1 MVGSLEDRRL
11 GESSPGAAL
20 SYHLRWDLIWT
31 SLNFERFSPARAEN
45 SHSKCLA
52 SLASCRNDVCV
63 TNAWYVTLISYLLA
77 YRFHLSITS
86 KKFETS
92 KIIIH
97 EGSLLACKSNCIM
110 AHVSV
115 QVRNVL
121 INKIYRKA
129 ILLSPTSRQK
139 SSTGQIIT
147 MVSNDTKQLQL
158 FLSFINNITVAPFQ
172 ILLALALAYQ
182 QVGVV
187 MFIGL
192 GFIVVLIPING
203 FILVALNSIRRKKV
217 VVTDARVKLI
227 NEILSGIRVIKYYA
241 WEQPFTEKIAVI
253 RNLELQFLKQMAYII
268 AVGFTLILEA
278 GPIIQPILVFLVF
291 IQLGNSLD
299 AATAFTTISL
309 FNIMQQPFA
318 FLPLGL
324 AQYSQSLVSTRRML
338 DFFNAE
344 ELNPYVTKHAGKDG
358 NKPGFFFFY
367 KFHDSIALLKVLTHL
382 SMHLSRHCDQHG
394 VSHTVLDSGR

>member
-1 MVGSLEDRRL
+1 M
-11 GESSPGAAL
+11 
-20 SYHLRWDLIWT
+20 
-31 SLNFERFSPARAEN
+31 
-45 SHSKCLA
+45 
-52 SLASCRNDVCV
+52 
-63 TNAWYVTLISYLLA
+63 
-77 YRFHLSITS
+77 
-86 KKFETS
+86 
-92 KIIIH
+92 
-97 EGSLLACKSNCIM
+97 ACKSNCIM

-192 GFIVVLIPING
+192 GFIVILIPING

-217 VVTDARVKLI
+217 VVTDSRVKLI

-344 ELNPYVTKHAGKDG
+344 ELNPYVTKHEGKDG
-358 NKPGFFFFY
+358 NRARFFFLTNLM
-367 KFHDSIALLKVLTHL
+367 ILLHYLK
-382 SMHLSRHCDQHG
+382 
-394 VSHTVLDSGR
+394 

>member
-1 MVGSLEDRRL
+1 M
-11 GESSPGAAL
+11 
-20 SYHLRWDLIWT
+20 
-31 SLNFERFSPARAEN
+31 
-45 SHSKCLA
+45 
-52 SLASCRNDVCV
+52 
-63 TNAWYVTLISYLLA
+63 
-77 YRFHLSITS
+77 
-86 KKFETS
+86 
-92 KIIIH
+92 
-97 EGSLLACKSNCIM
+97 
-110 AHVSV
+110 
-115 QVRNVL
+115 
-121 INKIYRKA
+121 
-129 ILLSPTSRQK
+129 SPTSRQK

-192 GFIVVLIPING
+192 GFIVILIPING

-217 VVTDARVKLI
+217 VVTDSRVKLI

-344 ELNPYVTKHAGKDG
+344 ELNPYVTKHEGKDG
-358 NKPGFFFFY
+358 NRARFFFFN
-367 KFHDSIALLKVLTHL
+367 KFDDFIALPKVMPYLL
-382 SMHLSRHCDQHG
+382 MHLYRHCHQHG
-394 VSHTVLDSGR
+394 VSHPVLDSRR